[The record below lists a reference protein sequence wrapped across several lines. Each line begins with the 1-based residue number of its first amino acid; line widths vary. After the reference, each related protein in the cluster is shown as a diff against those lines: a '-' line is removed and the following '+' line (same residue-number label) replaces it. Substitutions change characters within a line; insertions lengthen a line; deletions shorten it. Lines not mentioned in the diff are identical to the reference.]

1 MPTGA
6 VKSYVAYLLLDGSIL
21 DVSDVSGKNNT
32 LIKHKKQMQRLRLSV
47 IQLKLY
53 ILGSECVERRECYIS
68 LRDQL
73 SVLNVRTLHYVLN
86 RLPPN

>member
-32 LIKHKKQMQRLRLSV
+32 LIRHNKQMQSLRLSV
-47 IQLKLY
+47 LWLKLY
-53 ILGSECVERRECYIS
+53 ILDSECIEC
-68 LRDQL
+68 R
-73 SVLNVRTLHYVLN
+73 VLHFIKGSTFYFKCLYFMF
-86 RLPPN
+86 